1 MKEWQGENARNYLF
15 TIENVQLL
23 FFFFLPAGRMKIEID
38 APAKGIHIVPNK
50 DCHSSFETVPGK
62 QRIVNCV

>member
-1 MKEWQGENARNYLF
+1 MLEIIFLRLKMYNYF
-15 TIENVQLL
+15 